1 MYLIILILVLTA
13 IDQLSKLYMYNMS
26 GGEIGYSIPI
36 INDFFHLTYIE
47 NHGGIFGVFQ
57 GKINY
62 FTIISIV
69 LIFSLVLFLDFY
81 ISLFLII
88 CFLLFVSYARKV
100 AFDSLK
106 KEYQIIFQ
114 TFGNIC
120 FYLTF
125 ILIIALYFSGVK
137 IVLIN
142 ILLAFMLSRLYFRS
156 LSSFSI
162 NLISIHKELKKQ

>member
-69 LIFSLVLFLDFY
+69 LIAYVVITEIKNFKKYKFPIKLGISIITAGALGNMIDRIFRRFVIDMIDFRGIWGFIFNIADTYIHIGLYIILFT
-81 ISLFLII
+81 LIKDE
-88 CFLLFVSYARKV
+88 YEKMKKN
-100 AFDSLK
+100 K
-106 KEYQIIFQ
+106 KE
-114 TFGNIC
+114 
-120 FYLTF
+120 
-125 ILIIALYFSGVK
+125 
-137 IVLIN
+137 
-142 ILLAFMLSRLYFRS
+142 
-156 LSSFSI
+156 
-162 NLISIHKELKKQ
+162 

>member
-1 MYLIILILVLTA
+1 MLFRSYMYLIILILVLTA

-69 LIFSLVLFLDFY
+69 LIAYVVITEIKNFKKYKFPIKLGISIITAGALGNMIDRIFRGFVIDMIDFRGIWGFIFNIADTYIHIGLYIILFT
-81 ISLFLII
+81 LIKDE
-88 CFLLFVSYARKV
+88 YEKMKKN
-100 AFDSLK
+100 K
-106 KEYQIIFQ
+106 KE
-114 TFGNIC
+114 
-120 FYLTF
+120 
-125 ILIIALYFSGVK
+125 
-137 IVLIN
+137 
-142 ILLAFMLSRLYFRS
+142 
-156 LSSFSI
+156 
-162 NLISIHKELKKQ
+162 

>member
-26 GGEIGYSIPI
+26 GVEIGYSIPI

-69 LIFSLVLFLDFY
+69 LIAYVVITEIKNFKKYKFPIKLGISIITAGALGNMIDRIFRGFVIDMIDFRGIWGFIFNIADTYIHIGLYIILFT
-81 ISLFLII
+81 LIKDE
-88 CFLLFVSYARKV
+88 YEKMKKN
-100 AFDSLK
+100 K
-106 KEYQIIFQ
+106 KE
-114 TFGNIC
+114 
-120 FYLTF
+120 
-125 ILIIALYFSGVK
+125 
-137 IVLIN
+137 
-142 ILLAFMLSRLYFRS
+142 
-156 LSSFSI
+156 
-162 NLISIHKELKKQ
+162 

>member
-69 LIFSLVLFLDFY
+69 LIAYVVITEIKNFKKYKFPIKLGISIITAGALGNMIDRIFRGFVIDMIDVRGIWGFIFNIADTYIHIGLYIILFT
-81 ISLFLII
+81 LIKDE
-88 CFLLFVSYARKV
+88 YEKMKKN
-100 AFDSLK
+100 K
-106 KEYQIIFQ
+106 KE
-114 TFGNIC
+114 
-120 FYLTF
+120 
-125 ILIIALYFSGVK
+125 
-137 IVLIN
+137 
-142 ILLAFMLSRLYFRS
+142 
-156 LSSFSI
+156 
-162 NLISIHKELKKQ
+162 

>member
-69 LIFSLVLFLDFY
+69 LIAYVVITEIKNFKKYKFPIKLGISIITAGALGNMIDRIFRGFVIDMIDFRGIWGIIFNIADTYIHIGLYIILFT
-81 ISLFLII
+81 LIKDE
-88 CFLLFVSYARKV
+88 YEKMKKN
-100 AFDSLK
+100 K
-106 KEYQIIFQ
+106 KE
-114 TFGNIC
+114 
-120 FYLTF
+120 
-125 ILIIALYFSGVK
+125 
-137 IVLIN
+137 
-142 ILLAFMLSRLYFRS
+142 
-156 LSSFSI
+156 
-162 NLISIHKELKKQ
+162 

>member
-69 LIFSLVLFLDFY
+69 LIAYVVITEIKNFKKYKFPIKLGISIITAGVLGNMIDRIFRGFVIDMIDFRGIWGFIFNIADTY
-81 ISLFLII
+81 IHIGLYIILFTLIKDE
-88 CFLLFVSYARKV
+88 YEKMKKN
-100 AFDSLK
+100 K
-106 KEYQIIFQ
+106 KE
-114 TFGNIC
+114 
-120 FYLTF
+120 
-125 ILIIALYFSGVK
+125 
-137 IVLIN
+137 
-142 ILLAFMLSRLYFRS
+142 
-156 LSSFSI
+156 
-162 NLISIHKELKKQ
+162 

>member
-69 LIFSLVLFLDFY
+69 LIAYVVITEIKNFKKYKFPIKLGISIITAGALGNMIDRIFRGFVIDMIDFRGIWGFIFNIADTYIHIGLYIILFT
-81 ISLFLII
+81 LIKDE
-88 CFLLFVSYARKV
+88 YENMKKN
-100 AFDSLK
+100 K
-106 KEYQIIFQ
+106 KE
-114 TFGNIC
+114 
-120 FYLTF
+120 
-125 ILIIALYFSGVK
+125 
-137 IVLIN
+137 
-142 ILLAFMLSRLYFRS
+142 
-156 LSSFSI
+156 
-162 NLISIHKELKKQ
+162 

>member
-69 LIFSLVLFLDFY
+69 LIAYVVITEIKNFKKYKFPIKLGISIITAGALGNMIDRIFRGFVIDMIDFRGIWGFIFNIADTHIHIGLYIILFT
-81 ISLFLII
+81 LIKDE
-88 CFLLFVSYARKV
+88 YEKMKKN
-100 AFDSLK
+100 K
-106 KEYQIIFQ
+106 KE
-114 TFGNIC
+114 
-120 FYLTF
+120 
-125 ILIIALYFSGVK
+125 
-137 IVLIN
+137 
-142 ILLAFMLSRLYFRS
+142 
-156 LSSFSI
+156 
-162 NLISIHKELKKQ
+162 

>member
-36 INDFFHLTYIE
+36 INDFFRLTYIE

-69 LIFSLVLFLDFY
+69 LIAYVVITEIKNFKKYKFPIKLGISIITAGALGNMIDRIFRGFVIDMIDFRGIWGFIFNIADTYIHIGLYIILFT
-81 ISLFLII
+81 LIKDE
-88 CFLLFVSYARKV
+88 YEKMKKN
-100 AFDSLK
+100 K
-106 KEYQIIFQ
+106 KE
-114 TFGNIC
+114 
-120 FYLTF
+120 
-125 ILIIALYFSGVK
+125 
-137 IVLIN
+137 
-142 ILLAFMLSRLYFRS
+142 
-156 LSSFSI
+156 
-162 NLISIHKELKKQ
+162 

>member
-69 LIFSLVLFLDFY
+69 LIAYVVITEIKNFKKYKFPIKLGISIITAGALGNMIDRIFRGFVIDMIDFRGIWGFIFNIADIYIHIGLYIILFT
-81 ISLFLII
+81 LIKDE
-88 CFLLFVSYARKV
+88 YEKMKKN
-100 AFDSLK
+100 K
-106 KEYQIIFQ
+106 KE
-114 TFGNIC
+114 
-120 FYLTF
+120 
-125 ILIIALYFSGVK
+125 
-137 IVLIN
+137 
-142 ILLAFMLSRLYFRS
+142 
-156 LSSFSI
+156 
-162 NLISIHKELKKQ
+162 

>member
-69 LIFSLVLFLDFY
+69 LIAYVVITEIKNFKKYKFPIKLGISIITAGALGNMIDRIFRGFVIDMVDFRGIWGFIFNIADTYIHIGLYIILFT
-81 ISLFLII
+81 LIKDE
-88 CFLLFVSYARKV
+88 YEKMKKN
-100 AFDSLK
+100 K
-106 KEYQIIFQ
+106 KE
-114 TFGNIC
+114 
-120 FYLTF
+120 
-125 ILIIALYFSGVK
+125 
-137 IVLIN
+137 
-142 ILLAFMLSRLYFRS
+142 
-156 LSSFSI
+156 
-162 NLISIHKELKKQ
+162 

>member
-36 INDFFHLTYIE
+36 INYFFHLTYIE

-69 LIFSLVLFLDFY
+69 LIAYVVITEIKNFKKYKFPIKLGISIITAGALGNMIDRIFRGFVIDMIDFRGIWGFIFNIADTYIHIGLYIILFT
-81 ISLFLII
+81 LIKDE
-88 CFLLFVSYARKV
+88 YEKMKKN
-100 AFDSLK
+100 K
-106 KEYQIIFQ
+106 KE
-114 TFGNIC
+114 
-120 FYLTF
+120 
-125 ILIIALYFSGVK
+125 
-137 IVLIN
+137 
-142 ILLAFMLSRLYFRS
+142 
-156 LSSFSI
+156 
-162 NLISIHKELKKQ
+162 

>member
-1 MYLIILILVLTA
+1 MYLIILILGLTA

-69 LIFSLVLFLDFY
+69 LIAYVVITEIKNFKKYKFPIKLGISIITAGALGNMIDRIFRGFVIDMIDFRGIWGFIFNIADTYIHIGLYIILFT
-81 ISLFLII
+81 LIKDE
-88 CFLLFVSYARKV
+88 YEKMKKN
-100 AFDSLK
+100 K
-106 KEYQIIFQ
+106 KE
-114 TFGNIC
+114 
-120 FYLTF
+120 
-125 ILIIALYFSGVK
+125 
-137 IVLIN
+137 
-142 ILLAFMLSRLYFRS
+142 
-156 LSSFSI
+156 
-162 NLISIHKELKKQ
+162 

>member
-69 LIFSLVLFLDFY
+69 LIAYVVITEIKNFKKYKFPIKLGISIITAGALGNMIDRIFRGFVIDMIDFRGIWGFIFNIADTYIHIGFY
-81 ISLFLII
+81 IILFTLIKDE
-88 CFLLFVSYARKV
+88 YEKMKKN
-100 AFDSLK
+100 K
-106 KEYQIIFQ
+106 KE
-114 TFGNIC
+114 
-120 FYLTF
+120 
-125 ILIIALYFSGVK
+125 
-137 IVLIN
+137 
-142 ILLAFMLSRLYFRS
+142 
-156 LSSFSI
+156 
-162 NLISIHKELKKQ
+162 

>member
-47 NHGGIFGVFQ
+47 NHGGLFGVFQ

-69 LIFSLVLFLDFY
+69 LIAYVVITEIKNFKKYKFPIKLGISIITAGALGNMIDRIFRGFVIDMIDFRGIWGFIFNIADTYIHIGLYIILFT
-81 ISLFLII
+81 LIKDE
-88 CFLLFVSYARKV
+88 YEKMKKN
-100 AFDSLK
+100 K
-106 KEYQIIFQ
+106 KE
-114 TFGNIC
+114 
-120 FYLTF
+120 
-125 ILIIALYFSGVK
+125 
-137 IVLIN
+137 
-142 ILLAFMLSRLYFRS
+142 
-156 LSSFSI
+156 
-162 NLISIHKELKKQ
+162 

>member
-69 LIFSLVLFLDFY
+69 LIAYVVITEIKNFKKYKFPIKLGISIITAGALGNMIDRIFRGFVIDMIDFRGIWGFIFNVADTYIHIGLYIILFT
-81 ISLFLII
+81 LIKDE
-88 CFLLFVSYARKV
+88 YEKMKKN
-100 AFDSLK
+100 K
-106 KEYQIIFQ
+106 KE
-114 TFGNIC
+114 
-120 FYLTF
+120 
-125 ILIIALYFSGVK
+125 
-137 IVLIN
+137 
-142 ILLAFMLSRLYFRS
+142 
-156 LSSFSI
+156 
-162 NLISIHKELKKQ
+162 

>member
-69 LIFSLVLFLDFY
+69 LIAYVVITEIKNF
-81 ISLFLII
+81 
-88 CFLLFVSYARKV
+88 
-100 AFDSLK
+100 K
-106 KEYQIIFQ
+106 KYKFPIKL
-114 TFGNIC
+114 G
-120 FYLTF
+120 
-125 ILIIALYFSGVK
+125 
-137 IVLIN
+137 
-142 ILLAFMLSRLYFRS
+142 
-156 LSSFSI
+156 
-162 NLISIHKELKKQ
+162 ISIITAGALGNMIDRIFRGFVIDMIDFRGIWGFIFNIADTYIHIGLYIILSLLTAKKH

>member
-13 IDQLSKLYMYNMS
+13 IDQLSKLYIYNMS

-69 LIFSLVLFLDFY
+69 LIAYVVITEIKNFKKYKFPIKLGISIITAGALGNMIDRIFRGFVIDMIDFRGIWGFIFNIADTYIHIGLYIILFT
-81 ISLFLII
+81 LIKDE
-88 CFLLFVSYARKV
+88 YEKMKKN
-100 AFDSLK
+100 K
-106 KEYQIIFQ
+106 KE
-114 TFGNIC
+114 
-120 FYLTF
+120 
-125 ILIIALYFSGVK
+125 
-137 IVLIN
+137 
-142 ILLAFMLSRLYFRS
+142 
-156 LSSFSI
+156 
-162 NLISIHKELKKQ
+162 

>member
-69 LIFSLVLFLDFY
+69 LIAYVVITEIKNFKKYKFPIKLGISIITAGALGNMIDRIFRGFVIDMIDFRGIWGFIFNIADTYIHIGLYIILFT
-81 ISLFLII
+81 LIRDE
-88 CFLLFVSYARKV
+88 YKKMKKN
-100 AFDSLK
+100 K
-106 KEYQIIFQ
+106 KE
-114 TFGNIC
+114 
-120 FYLTF
+120 
-125 ILIIALYFSGVK
+125 
-137 IVLIN
+137 
-142 ILLAFMLSRLYFRS
+142 
-156 LSSFSI
+156 
-162 NLISIHKELKKQ
+162 

>member
-57 GKINY
+57 GKISY

-69 LIFSLVLFLDFY
+69 LIAYVVITEIKNFKKYKFPIKLGISIITAGALGNMIDRIFRGFVIDMIDFRGIWGFIFNIADTYIHIGLYIILFT
-81 ISLFLII
+81 LIKDE
-88 CFLLFVSYARKV
+88 YEKMKKN
-100 AFDSLK
+100 K
-106 KEYQIIFQ
+106 KE
-114 TFGNIC
+114 
-120 FYLTF
+120 
-125 ILIIALYFSGVK
+125 
-137 IVLIN
+137 
-142 ILLAFMLSRLYFRS
+142 
-156 LSSFSI
+156 
-162 NLISIHKELKKQ
+162 

>member
-69 LIFSLVLFLDFY
+69 LIAYVVITEIKNFKKYKFPIKLGISIITAGALGNIIDRIFRGFVIDMIDFRGIWGFIFNIADTYIHIGLYIILFT
-81 ISLFLII
+81 LIKDE
-88 CFLLFVSYARKV
+88 YEKMKKN
-100 AFDSLK
+100 K
-106 KEYQIIFQ
+106 KE
-114 TFGNIC
+114 
-120 FYLTF
+120 
-125 ILIIALYFSGVK
+125 
-137 IVLIN
+137 
-142 ILLAFMLSRLYFRS
+142 
-156 LSSFSI
+156 
-162 NLISIHKELKKQ
+162 

>member
-1 MYLIILILVLTA
+1 MCCSTERNRVGVYMYLIILILVLTA

-69 LIFSLVLFLDFY
+69 LIAYVVITEIKNFKKYKFPIKLGISIITAGALGNMIDRIFRGFVIDMIDFRGIWGFIFNIADTYIHIGLYIILFT
-81 ISLFLII
+81 LIKDE
-88 CFLLFVSYARKV
+88 YEKMKKN
-100 AFDSLK
+100 K
-106 KEYQIIFQ
+106 KE
-114 TFGNIC
+114 
-120 FYLTF
+120 
-125 ILIIALYFSGVK
+125 
-137 IVLIN
+137 
-142 ILLAFMLSRLYFRS
+142 
-156 LSSFSI
+156 
-162 NLISIHKELKKQ
+162 

>member
-57 GKINY
+57 VKINY

-69 LIFSLVLFLDFY
+69 LIAYVVITEIKNFKKYKFPIKLGISIITAGALGNMIDRIFRGFVIDMIDFRGIWGFIFNIADTYIHIGLYIILFT
-81 ISLFLII
+81 LIKDE
-88 CFLLFVSYARKV
+88 YEKMKKN
-100 AFDSLK
+100 K
-106 KEYQIIFQ
+106 KE
-114 TFGNIC
+114 
-120 FYLTF
+120 
-125 ILIIALYFSGVK
+125 
-137 IVLIN
+137 
-142 ILLAFMLSRLYFRS
+142 
-156 LSSFSI
+156 
-162 NLISIHKELKKQ
+162 

>member
-69 LIFSLVLFLDFY
+69 LVAYVVITEIKNFKKYKFPIKLGISIITAGALGNMIDRIFRGFVIDMIDFRGIWGFIFNIADTYIHIGLYIILFT
-81 ISLFLII
+81 LIKDE
-88 CFLLFVSYARKV
+88 YEKMKKN
-100 AFDSLK
+100 K
-106 KEYQIIFQ
+106 KE
-114 TFGNIC
+114 
-120 FYLTF
+120 
-125 ILIIALYFSGVK
+125 
-137 IVLIN
+137 
-142 ILLAFMLSRLYFRS
+142 
-156 LSSFSI
+156 
-162 NLISIHKELKKQ
+162 

>member
-47 NHGGIFGVFQ
+47 NHGGVFGVFQ

-69 LIFSLVLFLDFY
+69 LIAYVVITEIKNFKKYKFPIKLGISIITAGALGNMIDRIFRGFVIDMIDFRGIWGFIFNIADTYIHIGLYIILFT
-81 ISLFLII
+81 LIKDE
-88 CFLLFVSYARKV
+88 YEKMKKN
-100 AFDSLK
+100 K
-106 KEYQIIFQ
+106 KE
-114 TFGNIC
+114 
-120 FYLTF
+120 
-125 ILIIALYFSGVK
+125 
-137 IVLIN
+137 
-142 ILLAFMLSRLYFRS
+142 
-156 LSSFSI
+156 
-162 NLISIHKELKKQ
+162 

>member
-69 LIFSLVLFLDFY
+69 LIAYVVITEIKNFKKYKFPIKLGISIITAGALGNMIDRIFRGFVIDMIDFRGIWGFIFNIADTYIHIGLYIILFT
-81 ISLFLII
+81 LIKDE
-88 CFLLFVSYARKV
+88 YEQMKKN
-100 AFDSLK
+100 K
-106 KEYQIIFQ
+106 KE
-114 TFGNIC
+114 
-120 FYLTF
+120 
-125 ILIIALYFSGVK
+125 
-137 IVLIN
+137 
-142 ILLAFMLSRLYFRS
+142 
-156 LSSFSI
+156 
-162 NLISIHKELKKQ
+162 

>member
-62 FTIISIV
+62 FAIISIV
-69 LIFSLVLFLDFY
+69 LIAYVVITEIKNFKKYKFPIKLGISIITAGALGNMIDRIFRGFVIDMIDFRGIWGFIFNIADTYIHIGLYIILFT
-81 ISLFLII
+81 LIKDE
-88 CFLLFVSYARKV
+88 YEKMKKN
-100 AFDSLK
+100 K
-106 KEYQIIFQ
+106 KE
-114 TFGNIC
+114 
-120 FYLTF
+120 
-125 ILIIALYFSGVK
+125 
-137 IVLIN
+137 
-142 ILLAFMLSRLYFRS
+142 
-156 LSSFSI
+156 
-162 NLISIHKELKKQ
+162 

>member
-69 LIFSLVLFLDFY
+69 LIAYVVITEIKNFKKYKFPIKLGISIITAGALGNMIDRIFRGFVIDMIDFRGIWGY
-81 ISLFLII
+81 IFNLAD
-88 CFLLFVSYARKV
+88 VY
-100 AFDSLK
+100 
-106 KEYQIIFQ
+106 
-114 TFGNIC
+114 
-120 FYLTF
+120 
-125 ILIIALYFSGVK
+125 
-137 IVLIN
+137 IN
-142 ILLAFMLSRLYFRS
+142 IGVILMIIN
-156 LSSFSI
+156 SI
-162 NLISIHKELKKQ
+162 IEERAKKRGGNTK